1 MPFDR
6 SHQCPEPRA
15 RLGGLDAV
23 RVGLVALASPLLL
36 SARALA
42 DDAASTFDTGIFSGV
57 STPAIQIQTYSLGV
71 VAICAAIFV
80 VVVGFGAWTVI
91 RFRRRDG
98 DDDREPPQIYGSNSL
113 ELAWTVI
120 PLVIVFILALVTA
133 RAIVELQL
141 DKRPAGWLAVT
152 AVGHQWWWEFQYP
165 EYGITTANELH
176 IPVNRPGARRATFLT
191 LESEDVIHSFWIPRL
206 AGKTDIIPNR
216 TNHLWF
222 EPLQTGLYVGQ
233 CSEYCG
239 TQHANML
246 LRVYVHSPKDFE
258 RWVREQQRDAVS
270 DPRVADGR
278 RVFLETACINCHTVR
293 GTVATGQFG
302 PDLTHLMSRQTLG
315 AGVGTLDAKTLRAWV
330 LNPDHLKPGVRMPA
344 MGIEGESLDQLVSYL
359 LSLK

>member
-6 SHQCPEPRA
+6 SHRCPEPRA

-91 RFRRRDG
+91 RFRRRDE

-133 RAIVELQL
+133 RANDSGSSPVAAASTVPSTVPAPSPLT
-141 DKRPAGWLAVT
+141 DCASTRP
-152 AVGHQWWWEFQYP
+152 
-165 EYGITTANELH
+165 
-176 IPVNRPGARRATFLT
+176 
-191 LESEDVIHSFWIPRL
+191 DV
-206 AGKTDIIPNR
+206 
-216 TNHLWF
+216 
-222 EPLQTGLYVGQ
+222 
-233 CSEYCG
+233 
-239 TQHANML
+239 
-246 LRVYVHSPKDFE
+246 
-258 RWVREQQRDAVS
+258 
-270 DPRVADGR
+270 
-278 RVFLETACINCHTVR
+278 
-293 GTVATGQFG
+293 
-302 PDLTHLMSRQTLG
+302 
-315 AGVGTLDAKTLRAWV
+315 
-330 LNPDHLKPGVRMPA
+330 GVRSP
-344 MGIEGESLDQLVSYL
+344 
-359 LSLK
+359 LSASAATTRRCGSAPT